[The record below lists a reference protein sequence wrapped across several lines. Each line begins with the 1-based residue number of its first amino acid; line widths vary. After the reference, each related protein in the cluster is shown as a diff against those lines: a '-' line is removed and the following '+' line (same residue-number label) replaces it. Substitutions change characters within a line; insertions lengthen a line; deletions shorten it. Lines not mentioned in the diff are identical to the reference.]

1 MATQCKAIN
10 LLGYQLKPNLM
21 QLNFIRNL
29 QDLRKAGE
37 NRALLISTT
46 GAHVILMRGRKAFK
60 INDFESSFSIL

>member
-1 MATQCKAIN
+1 
-10 LLGYQLKPNLM
+10 M